1 MSAKKITFLSGI
13 KITGFNRKGMIK
25 EIIDIVTS
33 QMDLNIRSLNIETKN
48 NVFTGTLMLYI
59 QSVRALT
66 NLIGQLKD
74 IDHVE
79 KVERIGYE
87 VQ

>member
-1 MSAKKITFLSGI
+1 
-13 KITGFNRKGMIK
+13 MIK

-66 NLIGQLKD
+66 NLIEQLKA

>member
-1 MSAKKITFLSGI
+1 YDIFIKPKEKK
-13 KITGFNRKGMIK
+13 IK

-66 NLIGQLKD
+66 NLIETLQQ

-79 KVERIGYE
+79 KVERIGYN
-87 VQ
+87 VD